1 MVGRTI
7 DRPAAVMAAAALALV
22 ALAFAAG
29 CSGAAATQEQERF
42 SVSDDA
48 CRTSVIVDV
57 ETGVQYICVRVYGNG
72 VSVTPLLDQWG
83 FPLLAEGHQRGYRV
97 EPSQDVDERGMGDE

>member
-1 MVGRTI
+1 MNRAI
-7 DRPAAVMAAAALALV
+7 ERLAAVAAAATLALL

-29 CSGAAATQEQERF
+29 CSGAAATQEHGRF

-48 CRTSVIVDV
+48 CSTSVIVDA
-57 ETGVQYICVRVYGNG
+57 ETGVQYLCVRVCYG

-97 EPSQDVDERGMGDE
+97 EPSQDVDDREEANE

>member
-57 ETGVQYICVRVYGNG
+57 ETGVQYLCVRVCNG

-83 FPLLAEGHQRGYRV
+83 FPLLAEGHQRGARV
-97 EPSQDVDERGMGDE
+97 EPSRDVDDGEEANE